1 MFDALGIVDL
11 SVGDLE
17 GTDVLTG
24 GSEDPDHV
32 ARLNGPNCPTERGDV
47 ARSSAR
53 LRPQPPFKR
62 LAVHLSPG
70 IMREPVDAAV
80 VRHDKE
86 ILAVLRL
93 AAGWYRWV
101 RHPRPADVCHPPG
114 VVLAARLVDDGE
126 DWGPVRGRIE
136 ILEVAAGELVAAERV
151 GIDARDVGFEYHGR
165 EIDQG
170 LHASR
175 VGRDTLAVTG
185 RPQSPGHGRP
195 RQRRH
200 PSLPRRSR
208 AHPGLGGH
216 PPAAGRHVAER
227 PAEERAGLV
236 ERALKIGLTALMDAG
251 VTVNVDAVR
260 AEFATLLRQTEDANA
275 RAATALDQ
283 LLRQNF
289 ADGDGRLPR
298 TLEAFLGDRG
308 KLRSLTDELFD
319 ETKRD
324 SAIGRI
330 KTLLGAYLEGDGSK
344 LATLLDPT
352 RLGSPLFQ
360 FRGEMTEG
368 FSKLN
373 ERIAALEA
381 ASTAR
386 AQERAKGTAKG
397 GDFEDLLEG
406 LLADTA
412 RGAGDLLDRTSS
424 EEGAVIKSKKGDFVL
439 TVNPALTGGA
449 DLRIVVEAKDRAMSG
464 RAMREEIREAKT
476 NRDAVIG
483 LVVFTPAHAP
493 TGIAPFDLRAGDVYA
508 VIDPECPDP
517 AALEAAGSGHSGSM
531 SA

>member
-1 MFDALGIVDL
+1 MDAPANVVTLPAPAGRVPVPGSAATSLPPIAML
-11 SVGDLE
+11 ASAPGGATRISVERDRVVVERL
-17 GTDVLTG
+17 VL
-24 GSEDPDHV
+24 
-32 ARLNGPNCPTERGDV
+32 
-47 ARSSAR
+47 
-53 LRPQPPFKR
+53 
-62 LAVHLSPG
+62 
-70 IMREPVDAAV
+70 VDAS
-80 VRHDKE
+80 
-86 ILAVLRL
+86 L
-93 AAGWYRWV
+93 AA
-101 RHPRPADVCHPPG
+101 
-114 VVLAARLVDDGE
+114 
-126 DWGPVRGRIE
+126 
-136 ILEVAAGELVAAERV
+136 
-151 GIDARDVGFEYHGR
+151 F
-165 EIDQG
+165 
-170 LHASR
+170 
-175 VGRDTLAVTG
+175 
-185 RPQSPGHGRP
+185 
-195 RQRRH
+195 
-200 PSLPRRSR
+200 
-208 AHPGLGGH
+208 
-216 PPAAGRHVAER
+216 VAER
-227 PAEERAGLV
+227 PAEERAGFV

-275 RAATALDQ
+275 KAAAALDQ

-298 TLEAFLGDRG
+298 TLETFLGDRG

-330 KTLLGAYLEGDGSK
+330 KTLLGTYIEGDGSK

-368 FSKLN
+368 FAKLN
-373 ERIAALEA
+373 ERIASLEA

-386 AQERAKGTAKG
+386 ASERAKGTAKG

-412 RGAGDLLDRTSS
+412 RGAGDLLDRTSA

-483 LVVFTPAHAP
+483 LVIFTPAHAP

-508 VIDPECPDP
+508 VIDPETPDL
-517 AALEAAGSGHSGSM
+517 AILEAAVRFARLMAIASLREREVEVDAEAIDAALTGIREQLEQVRTLKSM
-531 SA
+531 LTSVVNSTKDVQTGLDRLRDAILARVVEAEAELRAAG

>member
-1 MFDALGIVDL
+1 MDAPANIVTL
-11 SVGDLE
+11 HAPAGRVPVPASAATSLPPVPPPANLPAAATRISVERDRMVVDRL
-17 GTDVLTG
+17 VL
-24 GSEDPDHV
+24 
-32 ARLNGPNCPTERGDV
+32 
-47 ARSSAR
+47 
-53 LRPQPPFKR
+53 
-62 LAVHLSPG
+62 
-70 IMREPVDAAV
+70 VDA
-80 VRHDKE
+80 
-86 ILAVLRL
+86 
-93 AAGWYRWV
+93 
-101 RHPRPADVCHPPG
+101 
-114 VVLAARLVDDGE
+114 
-126 DWGPVRGRIE
+126 
-136 ILEVAAGELVAAERV
+136 
-151 GIDARDVGFEYHGR
+151 
-165 EIDQG
+165 
-170 LHASR
+170 
-175 VGRDTLAVTG
+175 
-185 RPQSPGHGRP
+185 
-195 RQRRH
+195 
-200 PSLPRRSR
+200 SR
-208 AHPGLGGH
+208 A
-216 PPAAGRHVAER
+216 AFVAER

-275 RAATALDQ
+275 KAAAALDQ

-330 KTLLGAYLEGDGSK
+330 KTLLGAYLE
-344 LATLLDPT
+344 
-352 RLGSPLFQ
+352 
-360 FRGEMTEG
+360 
-368 FSKLN
+368 
-373 ERIAALEA
+373 A

-397 GDFEDLLEG
+397 GDFEDLLEA

-412 RGAGDLLDRTSS
+412 RGAGDLLDRTSA

-439 TVNPALTGGA
+439 TVNPALTGGT

-464 RAMREEIREAKT
+464 RAMRQEIREAKT

-493 TGIAPFDLRAGDVYA
+493 TGIAPFDYRAGDVYA

-517 AALEAAGSGHSGSM
+517 AVLEAAVRFARLLAIASLCEREIEVDAEAIGAALTGIREQLEQLRTLKSTLTSVVNSTKDVQTGLDRMRDAILARVVEAEAAVSYTHLR
-531 SA
+531 AHETVLD

>member
-1 MFDALGIVDL
+1 MEAPAAIVTL
-11 SVGDLE
+11 PCPAGRPPIPGTAAANLPPIAMPASATPTATRISVERDRIVV
-17 GTDVLTG
+17 DRVVL
-24 GSEDPDHV
+24 
-32 ARLNGPNCPTERGDV
+32 
-47 ARSSAR
+47 
-53 LRPQPPFKR
+53 
-62 LAVHLSPG
+62 
-70 IMREPVDAAV
+70 VDAS
-80 VRHDKE
+80 
-86 ILAVLRL
+86 L
-93 AAGWYRWV
+93 AA
-101 RHPRPADVCHPPG
+101 
-114 VVLAARLVDDGE
+114 
-126 DWGPVRGRIE
+126 
-136 ILEVAAGELVAAERV
+136 
-151 GIDARDVGFEYHGR
+151 F
-165 EIDQG
+165 
-170 LHASR
+170 
-175 VGRDTLAVTG
+175 
-185 RPQSPGHGRP
+185 
-195 RQRRH
+195 
-200 PSLPRRSR
+200 
-208 AHPGLGGH
+208 
-216 PPAAGRHVAER
+216 VAER

-260 AEFATLLRQTEDANA
+260 AEFASLLRQTEDANA
-275 RAATALDQ
+275 KAATALDQ

-289 ADGDGRLPR
+289 ADVDGRLPR
-298 TLEAFLGDRG
+298 TLESFLGDRG

-330 KTLLGAYLEGDGSK
+330 KTLLGTFMDGDGSK

-368 FSKLN
+368 FNKLN

-397 GDFEDLLEG
+397 GDFEDMLES

-412 RGAGDLLDRTSS
+412 RGAGDLLDRTSA

-464 RAMREEIREAKT
+464 RAMRDEIREAKV
-476 NRDAVIG
+476 NRDAAIG

-493 TGIAPFDLRAGDVYA
+493 TGIAPFDYRAGDVYA
-508 VIDPECPDP
+508 VVDPECPD
-517 AALEAAGSGHSGSM
+517 AAVLEAAVRFARLLAIASLREREIEVDAEAIGAALTGIREQLEQLRTLKSTLTSVVNSTKDVQTGLDRMRDAILARVVEAEAELRAAG
-531 SA
+531 

>member
-1 MFDALGIVDL
+1 MDAPANVVTLHSPAGHAPIPGSAATSL
-11 SVGDLE
+11 PPITMSVSAPAGATRISAERDRVVVERL
-17 GTDVLTG
+17 VL
-24 GSEDPDHV
+24 
-32 ARLNGPNCPTERGDV
+32 
-47 ARSSAR
+47 
-53 LRPQPPFKR
+53 
-62 LAVHLSPG
+62 
-70 IMREPVDAAV
+70 VDAS
-80 VRHDKE
+80 
-86 ILAVLRL
+86 L
-93 AAGWYRWV
+93 AA
-101 RHPRPADVCHPPG
+101 
-114 VVLAARLVDDGE
+114 
-126 DWGPVRGRIE
+126 
-136 ILEVAAGELVAAERV
+136 
-151 GIDARDVGFEYHGR
+151 F
-165 EIDQG
+165 
-170 LHASR
+170 
-175 VGRDTLAVTG
+175 
-185 RPQSPGHGRP
+185 
-195 RQRRH
+195 
-200 PSLPRRSR
+200 
-208 AHPGLGGH
+208 
-216 PPAAGRHVAER
+216 VAER

-251 VTVNVDAVR
+251 VTINVDAVR
-260 AEFATLLRQTEDANA
+260 AEFATLLRQTEDANTK
-275 RAATALDQ
+275 AATALDQ

-298 TLEAFLGDRG
+298 TLETFLGDRG

-330 KTLLGAYLEGDGSK
+330 KTLLGTYIDGDGSK

-368 FSKLN
+368 FAKLN
-373 ERIAALEA
+373 ERIASLEA

-386 AQERAKGTAKG
+386 AQERTKGTAKG

-412 RGAGDLLDRTSS
+412 RGAGDLLDRTSA

-439 TVNPALTGGA
+439 TVNPSLTGGA

-517 AALEAAGSGHSGSM
+517 AILEAAVRFARLLAIASLREREMEVNAEAIDAALTGIREQLEQVRTLKSM
-531 SA
+531 LTSVVNSTKDVQTGLDRLRDAILARVAEAEAELRAAG

>member
-1 MFDALGIVDL
+1 MDAPANVVTLHAPAGRVPLPDSAATSLPPVAMPASAPTGATRISVERDRVVVDRL
-11 SVGDLE
+11 
-17 GTDVLTG
+17 VL
-24 GSEDPDHV
+24 
-32 ARLNGPNCPTERGDV
+32 
-47 ARSSAR
+47 
-53 LRPQPPFKR
+53 
-62 LAVHLSPG
+62 
-70 IMREPVDAAV
+70 IDAS
-80 VRHDKE
+80 
-86 ILAVLRL
+86 L
-93 AAGWYRWV
+93 AA
-101 RHPRPADVCHPPG
+101 
-114 VVLAARLVDDGE
+114 
-126 DWGPVRGRIE
+126 
-136 ILEVAAGELVAAERV
+136 
-151 GIDARDVGFEYHGR
+151 F
-165 EIDQG
+165 
-170 LHASR
+170 
-175 VGRDTLAVTG
+175 
-185 RPQSPGHGRP
+185 
-195 RQRRH
+195 
-200 PSLPRRSR
+200 
-208 AHPGLGGH
+208 
-216 PPAAGRHVAER
+216 VAER

-275 RAATALDQ
+275 KAATALDQ

-360 FRGEMTEG
+360 FRSEMTEG
-368 FSKLN
+368 FNKLN

-439 TVNPALTGGA
+439 TLDPGLTRGH
-449 DLRIVVEAKDRAMSG
+449 DVRVVVEAKDRPMSL
-464 RAMREEIREAKT
+464 RAIREELREAKE
-476 NRDAVIG
+476 NRGAAVGVI
-483 LVVFTPAHAP
+483 VFTPTHAP
-493 TGIAPFDLRAGDVYA
+493 SGIDPFTVIGGDVYCVVDPESPEPAFLAAAIRLARLLAMATLDEREVEVDAAAIARALAGVREQLEAIKTLKSNLTSISNATKGVWTGLDSLRAGILARVA
-508 VIDPECPDP
+508 E
-517 AALEAAGSGHSGSM
+517 AEAELRAAG
-531 SA
+531 

>member
-1 MFDALGIVDL
+1 MDAPANVVTLPSPAGRPPMPGSTATRLTPMATSASAPAAVTRISVERDRVVVDRL
-11 SVGDLE
+11 
-17 GTDVLTG
+17 VL
-24 GSEDPDHV
+24 
-32 ARLNGPNCPTERGDV
+32 
-47 ARSSAR
+47 
-53 LRPQPPFKR
+53 
-62 LAVHLSPG
+62 
-70 IMREPVDAAV
+70 VDAS
-80 VRHDKE
+80 
-86 ILAVLRL
+86 L
-93 AAGWYRWV
+93 AAF
-101 RHPRPADVCHPPG
+101 
-114 VVLAARLVDDGE
+114 
-126 DWGPVRGRIE
+126 I
-136 ILEVAAGELVAAERV
+136 
-151 GIDARDVGFEYHGR
+151 
-165 EIDQG
+165 
-170 LHASR
+170 
-175 VGRDTLAVTG
+175 
-185 RPQSPGHGRP
+185 
-195 RQRRH
+195 
-200 PSLPRRSR
+200 
-208 AHPGLGGH
+208 
-216 PPAAGRHVAER
+216 AER
-227 PAEERAGLV
+227 PVEERAGLV

-275 RAATALDQ
+275 KAAAALDQ

-298 TLEAFLGDRG
+298 TLESFLGDRG

-319 ETKRD
+319 ETRRD

-368 FSKLN
+368 FNRLN

-424 EEGAVIKSKKGDFVL
+424 EEGAVIKSKKGDFVV

-449 DLRIVVEAKDRAMSG
+449 ELRIVVEAKDRAISG

-476 NRDAVIG
+476 NRDAAIG

-493 TGIAPFDLRAGDVYA
+493 TGIAPFDFRAGDVYA
-508 VIDPECPDP
+508 VIDPESPDS
-517 AALEAAGSGHSGSM
+517 AVLEAAVRFARLLAIASLREREVDVDAEAIGGALTGIREQLEQLRTLKSTLTSVVNSTKDVQTGLDRMRDAILARVAEAEAELRAAG
-531 SA
+531 

>member
-1 MFDALGIVDL
+1 MDAPANVVSLHAPVGRLPIPCSAATSLPPVATPASAPAPASGTRVSVERDRVVVDRL
-11 SVGDLE
+11 
-17 GTDVLTG
+17 VL
-24 GSEDPDHV
+24 
-32 ARLNGPNCPTERGDV
+32 
-47 ARSSAR
+47 
-53 LRPQPPFKR
+53 
-62 LAVHLSPG
+62 
-70 IMREPVDAAV
+70 IDAS
-80 VRHDKE
+80 
-86 ILAVLRL
+86 L
-93 AAGWYRWV
+93 AA
-101 RHPRPADVCHPPG
+101 
-114 VVLAARLVDDGE
+114 
-126 DWGPVRGRIE
+126 
-136 ILEVAAGELVAAERV
+136 
-151 GIDARDVGFEYHGR
+151 F
-165 EIDQG
+165 
-170 LHASR
+170 
-175 VGRDTLAVTG
+175 
-185 RPQSPGHGRP
+185 
-195 RQRRH
+195 
-200 PSLPRRSR
+200 
-208 AHPGLGGH
+208 
-216 PPAAGRHVAER
+216 VAER
-227 PAEERAGLV
+227 PVEERAGLV
-236 ERALKIGLTALMDAG
+236 ERALRIGMTALMDAG

-260 AEFATLLRQTEDANA
+260 AEFAVLLRQTEDANA
-275 RAATALDQ
+275 KAATALDQ

-368 FSKLN
+368 FNKLN

-517 AALEAAGSGHSGSM
+517 AVLEAAVRFARLLAIASLREREVEVDAEAIGAALTGIREQLELVRALKSTLTSVVNSTKDVQTGLDRLRDAILARVAEAEAELRAAG
-531 SA
+531 

>member
-1 MFDALGIVDL
+1 MDAPANVVTLPSPARRGPMPGSAATSLPPVAMPATAPGAATRISVERDRVLVERLVLVDT
-11 SVGDLE
+11 S
-17 GTDVLTG
+17 
-24 GSEDPDHV
+24 
-32 ARLNGPNCPTERGDV
+32 
-47 ARSSAR
+47 
-53 LRPQPPFKR
+53 
-62 LAVHLSPG
+62 
-70 IMREPVDAAV
+70 
-80 VRHDKE
+80 
-86 ILAVLRL
+86 L
-93 AAGWYRWV
+93 AAF
-101 RHPRPADVCHPPG
+101 
-114 VVLAARLVDDGE
+114 
-126 DWGPVRGRIE
+126 
-136 ILEVAAGELVAAERV
+136 VA
-151 GIDARDVGFEYHGR
+151 
-165 EIDQG
+165 Q
-170 LHASR
+170 
-175 VGRDTLAVTG
+175 
-185 RPQSPGHGRP
+185 
-195 RQRRH
+195 
-200 PSLPRRSR
+200 
-208 AHPGLGGH
+208 
-216 PPAAGRHVAER
+216 R

-275 RAATALDQ
+275 KAAAALDQ

-298 TLEAFLGDRG
+298 TLETFLGDRG

-319 ETKRD
+319 ESKRD

-330 KTLLGAYLEGDGSK
+330 KTLLGTYMEGDGSK

-360 FRGEMTEG
+360 FRGEMTAG
-368 FSKLN
+368 FARLN

-412 RGAGDLLDRTSS
+412 RGAGDLLDRTSA
-424 EEGAVIKSKKGDFVL
+424 EEGAVIKSRKGDFVL
-439 TVNPALTGGA
+439 TINPALTGGA

-476 NRDAVIG
+476 NRDAAIG

-508 VIDPECPDP
+508 VIDPESPD
-517 AALEAAGSGHSGSM
+517 AAVLEAAVRFARLVAIASLREREVDVDAEAIGAALTGIREQLEQVRTLKSTLTSVVNSTKDVQTGLDRLRDAILARVAEAEAELRAAG
-531 SA
+531 